1 MHHKE
6 NYKKKQKKANE
17 YIRKWN
23 LSKDDKERTNEYS
36 WERITKNCKS
46 IQEFFWRKT
55 NKRIKKDME
64 ETNTKMILKNK
75 KEKLKKTLLQK
86 VWNKVSSYI
95 LISINRTKCHIKK
108 S

>member
-23 LSKDDKERTNEYS
+23 LSKDDKERTNGYS
-36 WERITKNCKS
+36 WERITKKCKS
-46 IQEFFWRKT
+46 IQECFWRKT
-55 NKRIKKDME
+55 NKRIKRDME

-75 KEKLKKTLLQK
+75 KEKLKENIT
-86 VWNKVSSYI
+86 
-95 LISINRTKCHIKK
+95 TKSLK
-108 S
+108 

>member
-23 LSKDDKERTNEYS
+23 LSKDDKERTNGYS

-46 IQEFFWRKT
+46 IQECFWRKT
-55 NKRIKKDME
+55 NKWKKKDME

-75 KEKLKKTLLQK
+75 KETLKENIT
-86 VWNKVSSYI
+86 
-95 LISINRTKCHIKK
+95 TKSLK
-108 S
+108 